1 MWNPLNIIC
10 NHFVFSGS
18 YPLISLEGCQLTSI
32 QVFKKT
38 RLIFLRVFD
47 IFLVVKFGC
56 KEMSDLPKGKNNY
69 EVKIWIKKHDLPKA
83 RVSDKTINF
92 NFLKVSKIT
101 KINCLQLSKVINSNY
116 SFSWLL
122 LFQKKRERDTD
133 TDTDK
138 DRDRDRERQS
148 ERQRET
154 ERGERAREG
163 VRESYFSQVSLLIPN
178 FSYPNCYTLNSLA

>member
-1 MWNPLNIIC
+1 MNLGLEPVSSPIIPPVSLNIYESGNQVFSVLLFFLIMWNPLDIIC

-101 KINCLQLSKVINSNY
+101 KINYLELSKVINRN
-116 SFSWLL
+116 
-122 LFQKKRERDTD
+122 
-133 TDTDK
+133 
-138 DRDRDRERQS
+138 
-148 ERQRET
+148 
-154 ERGERAREG
+154 
-163 VRESYFSQVSLLIPN
+163 
-178 FSYPNCYTLNSLA
+178 